1 MSGINFKDT
10 GMPRL
15 GKVGVAQGVAVGKST
30 QGRWRK
36 VNELRFV
43 KVFKVSM
50 RFKLWDTC
58 ALAGYVTAVLPDA
71 SLNWSRPLHLSSC

>member
-43 KVFKVSM
+43 
-50 RFKLWDTC
+50 
-58 ALAGYVTAVLPDA
+58 
-71 SLNWSRPLHLSSC
+71 

>member
-1 MSGINFKDT
+1 MHSIRSGATWQGSSSIVIPPTGIWNTSWGASVPSDGSRVMSGTNFKDT

-43 KVFKVSM
+43 
-50 RFKLWDTC
+50 
-58 ALAGYVTAVLPDA
+58 
-71 SLNWSRPLHLSSC
+71 